1 MRTISLSS
9 RLQWAFRGT
18 VLPGAL
24 ATGDVDNDGC
34 NEFVV
39 GSVQGEL
46 AVFRGRGG
54 CGSWKYSEEQ
64 IEPEFD
70 CWDEVERGEFPTDA
84 TLQCNEPRGMGRQST
99 FNSIGYSGTS
109 IRESLSV
116 DDVLYMFEGDKA
128 FMPPAVPGDMSEDDV
143 GGARRASF
151 NSSDPELTSHIK
163 WEDALDLERDG
174 RKPWI
179 LAQKLG
185 TISSVVIA
193 DISNSGHNS
202 IVVVNGEGKCH
213 IFDYPFKRRHHPDI
227 AKRKRQR
234 MHQRRFSQERFFKDG
249 ITTSAHESNSN
260 QDNTQQVLG
269 SQQQQQ
275 SHSSR
280 VGLQASHAP
289 TIISSNGDVA
299 EMAGSPAAD
308 QGRMGSPGFPH
319 VPRTKSM
326 FSDVIAAVSKRD
338 VPDYRAPNGSAS
350 TPAMHGYATTDG
362 HQGVEYSPSAAA
374 LALQRAAVTSTTEVG
389 GGPRSVSAAS
399 NSEMS
404 ASKPVWH
411 PVSSLETQLY
421 EQNGRVGLIPGYD
434 MASTSNVS
442 SQADAPLTIFNSRVA
457 RDGTP
462 NTLAAANSG
471 GQDDFSGASRAPTSP
486 IAANT
491 QTASTQGG
499 FSTESGSGRR
509 RRLGATDIGMDALSA
524 IFAQTETESDQDS
537 SDDLSENGQAPLL
550 TAEEITDI
558 ENIWGTNVGKR
569 SGDWFPYVLERPDT
583 TFNIPTNVEH
593 ALVADID
600 NNGLNELVLTST
612 DGFVYIFRVE
622 PSVKHMV
629 KPTVASLGT
638 FSSIPTTLPSVNM
651 TGNGSPYLHMSAPR
665 SPDASDID
673 LDDIG
678 RSSDPLISREGR
690 SKEVRGNY
698 TRQASHSG
706 GLRVSIPGSPSA
718 AQSTQPADTPATSR
732 VAPEE
737 QSGPNSDLSLVNQLL
752 RSIKDSTAVQSEP
765 SISSNSS
772 ARGERH
778 ESYRAMGELSAG
790 SYTDSPQNISS
801 SSNAADTNI
810 SSAVTSQ
817 TSSHSILQSA
827 SRRQSPRKRPSLTS
841 RMRES
846 FSYIVS
852 GSEASRKSGKMFNR
866 TAPPSLNHSRVNT
879 TNNSANSTSAHSR
892 RPSADQLA
900 DSASKSTTDHERCHF
915 SIKMPGIVQPTP
927 SIVTSNSTS
936 PQHRRRGRNNTICI
950 GGLDNNGATF
960 DNLPNVPDVVSGE
973 LPCIIENSPSATQSR
988 QLTSSLS
995 GQVKPAQGADIR
1007 GKDVAREPAWGLK
1020 AADREPNVADRQIQA
1035 STGYGHNRSGST
1047 LKSAGPS
1054 RAHSRHSSISSIV
1067 SRLRVPPG
1075 GQHDQGMDSS
1085 ADNIGK
1091 ISRRES
1097 LGSNLSACESNTY
1110 NNNTGTSHAA
1120 APLQATVRAKGSFSK
1135 PAMQHKPPLERRDQH
1150 DDSQEQ
1156 DQGQKGQPNNTVQ
1169 SGTPADDSAS
1179 LISQV
1184 TERLESISS
1193 TSRRRRPAES
1203 DKIPVATSAAAMRTK
1218 RTNALC
1224 DLLEHE
1230 AGLQLPPP
1238 RSVVDWSSAAA
1249 DKVATWF
1256 LDNIPG
1262 GISMVNTSADVFGEP
1277 LSSRRRIVYTDDEA
1291 SECSYSSCSCS
1302 LCSGGS
1308 DNSYSSDSSSG
1319 FAGDN
1324 RPVKSAETSQKQMKP
1339 ATHTATPGIAGDNTA
1354 GVPSL
1359 NYSAS
1364 AAATHSGV
1372 CLPLPLELN
1381 STHGGHQ
1388 QQHGASQN
1396 ATKEA
1401 SHKDLENPDS
1411 STHELQHHA
1420 QSDDGD
1426 EQAESEF
1433 IENSSSVTKPQQ
1445 FLLLS
1450 KPGGRFVPI
1459 DMKKGVILPTVELP
1473 RVLPEVLTG
1482 GNTSHLMNIDASGSL
1497 ASFHMPTSAGL
1508 SMPLSSAIDFTG
1520 VTGSYAYRSPS
1531 WQSGSVPWGHNL
1543 QPMSFNSTGVLA
1555 KSPAGMT
1562 DSDISKAQVNQQSL
1576 PEPTSTSAPRAG
1588 IAGSLAVPS
1597 SQTESA
1603 ATQPELDPKRLAAGA
1618 SYASMFNPGATAGAM
1633 SISSNFRARRSLHR
1647 VSHEILRD
1655 QGSTTR
1661 LGSGQTI
1668 RGPALSGAVTPI
1680 VGGYLPAPYDRRGL
1694 GFAGLRGYIGGGNSG
1709 SNTVSRYRTAAGSSG
1724 NMRGDDIGLPPGCFT
1739 PVSSAQPLTS
1749 RGFSFGSQAMSSGK
1763 MPREPTPGY
1772 FSSVSTN
1779 ASALNATDRSSK
1791 QVAHQQRNALGMSTQ
1806 TAASPQRGQQSQRY
1820 SPLLMGLQN
1829 HKDYN
1834 TLSTIKDQDDSLDDE
1849 DLSECRRSLSPA
1861 LQMANTETGAL
1872 GSSLQSAR
1880 ATPPETHA
1888 MPYSEIGVG
1897 HVMERGFW
1905 ASTEPASARS
1915 HSSLGTGA
1923 SISYVPAQE
1932 KEEEIEE
1939 APQPMELGV
1948 TTYLIGGV
1956 SSGKRYRRI
1965 VQGAALNAED
1975 LERQPDVGDSAIVT
1989 DDGDDLRELV
1999 SLVTMDGVVS
2009 CYDPERKVNHFVNLN
2024 SKDPVLGIWKAKMHE
2039 EVCNPSPL
2047 ETMLRQDKMILDNVS
2062 SSRLLNST
2070 PVKRIYRRVGLS
2082 RRDLVDAAQYSSYV
2096 ESCVRF
2102 VNKLDNQ
2109 RRRYSKHKARDAH
2122 HIRHM
2127 SYGTSSEKQQRIGN
2141 YKSGKALPRVSRG
2154 NTLARLERVGLNG
2167 RLRENLHRDQRGN
2180 QMMRSIGGRMHN
2192 LAVGTGTGTH
2202 TSTTDPSANM
2212 LFNSSNRATEDED
2225 NHTTPSKTS
2234 SPNISF
2240 SPAAHR
2246 TSIGKTALSTA
2257 AAIDDSHSDSDSSC
2271 DSSST
2276 STSSD
2281 SDENRRVDE
2290 VNEHA
2295 QGMPTANNS
2304 GSNNLP
2310 SARLFGQVDPM
2321 QLQRTLNTDIAAA
2334 LSGWYGRNKD
2344 DFRQGLNVSDHLIVS
2359 TWRGTTYFVDVNTLL
2374 DIAHY
2379 NELFMYRWN
2388 NSAAAAVESALA
2400 TAAAAAPEKDGASST
2415 DAQSCGLSTIYGH
2428 LSDFTDISGLIS
2440 RLRANASVIQFKFQ
2454 DTVSAFLASTY
2465 APATGGPNVPCMF
2478 YVDYKDRIWVYYHLD
2493 EVAEMDDVYGATWLR
2508 GEPDRLHT
2516 PESRAREAEKGV
2528 DYISYGKPF
2537 STVDL
2542 AYRRINTDPWIPL
2555 PDDELYHGIVSLAT
2569 ASYPYSAKTWRKP
2582 VRTPISANR
2591 MDETAAGIATGVG
2604 CNDKEPSLGSPDEVQ
2619 RESSTGGR
2627 IYESSRTP
2635 SESSTHAIPLQA
2647 NANATGSFHTSYLP
2661 GPYLCPIW
2669 SDINSVDLYDVGSCN
2684 LLELAMPELLA
2695 MKHVFCEALDI
2706 NPESVDETT
2715 NLATIPGLANW
2726 VRNCLYFS

>member
-70 CWDEVERGEFPTDA
+70 CWDEVERGEIPA
-84 TLQCNEPRGMGRQST
+84 NAAPQYNEPGNIRRQST
-99 FNSIGYSGTS
+99 FNSIGYSATS
-109 IRESLSV
+109 VRESLSV
-116 DDVLYMFEGDKA
+116 DDILYMFEGDKA
-128 FMPPAVPGDMSEDDV
+128 FVPPAVTGDMSEDDV

-151 NSSDPELTSHIK
+151 NTSDPEPTSHIK
-163 WEDALDLERDG
+163 WEDALDIERDG

-213 IFDYPFKRRHHPDI
+213 IFDYPFKRRLHPDI

-249 ITTSAHESNSN
+249 ITTSAQEYSSNLN
-260 QDNTQQVLG
+260 NTQQGQG

-275 SHSSR
+275 QHQSHSSR
-280 VGLQASHAP
+280 IGLQVSRAP
-289 TIISSNGDVA
+289 TTVSSNGDAA
-299 EMAGSPAAD
+299 EVVGSPATD
-308 QGRMGSPGFPH
+308 HKGMGSPSLLH

-326 FSDVIAAVSKRD
+326 FSDAVAAVSRQD
-338 VPDYRAPNGSAS
+338 ASDFGAPNASAS
-350 TPAMHGYATTDG
+350 TPAMYGYATTDRQ
-362 HQGVEYSPSAAA
+362 QGAEHSPSAAA
-374 LALQRAAVTSTTEVG
+374 LALQRAAATTVAEGSG
-389 GGPRSVSAAS
+389 GTRSVSAAS

-404 ASKPVWH
+404 ASKYAWH
-411 PVSSLETQLY
+411 PEPGIESRLY
-421 EQNGRVGLIPGYD
+421 EQSGRVGLMPGYD
-434 MASTSNVS
+434 MASASNVS
-442 SQADAPLTIFNSRVA
+442 SQADPPLTIFNSRAA

-462 NTLAAANSG
+462 NTAAATNSSGHG
-471 GQDDFSGASRAPTSP
+471 GFSDASRAPASP

-491 QTASTQGG
+491 QTTSAQGG
-499 FSTESGSGRR
+499 FSAESGSGRR
-509 RRLGATDIGMDALSA
+509 RRQGATEAGMDALSA
-524 IFAQTETESDQDS
+524 IFAEADIESDLDS
-537 SDDLSENGQAPLL
+537 SDELSETDEATLL

-558 ENIWGTNVGKR
+558 ENIWGANVGKR

-622 PSVKHMV
+622 PSVKYMV
-629 KPTVASLGT
+629 KPTIASLGT

-678 RSSDPLISREGR
+678 KSADPLVSREER
-690 SKEVRGNY
+690 SKETRGNY
-698 TRQASHSG
+698 SRQANQSS
-706 GLRVSIPGSPSA
+706 GLRMPIPGSPSA
-718 AQSTQPADTPATSR
+718 APPTQPAGTFAASGA
-732 VAPEE
+732 VPEA
-737 QSGPNSDLSLVNQLL
+737 QTGPNFGLSSVNQLL
-752 RSIKDSTAVQSEP
+752 RSIKDSSAAQGEP

-772 ARGERH
+772 ARGEHH
-778 ESYRAMGELSAG
+778 ESYRAMGELSAEP
-790 SYTDSPQNISS
+790 YTDSPQNIST

-817 TSSHSILQSA
+817 TSAQSMLQSA
-827 SRRQSPRKRPSLTS
+827 SRHQSPRKRASLTS

-852 GSEASRKSGKMFNR
+852 GSETPRKPGAMFNR
-866 TAPPSLNHSRVNT
+866 TAPPSLNHSRVHT

-892 RPSADQLA
+892 RPSADQIS
-900 DSASKSTTDHERCHF
+900 DSASKGTADNERYHF
-915 SIKMPGIVQPTP
+915 PIKTPSMVQPTP
-927 SIVTSNSTS
+927 VIVTSESTP
-936 PQHRRRGRNNTICI
+936 PQNRRRGRNNTICI
-950 GGLDNNGATF
+950 GGLDTAGAAF
-960 DNLPNVPDVVSGE
+960 DNLPSVPDVVSGD

-995 GQVKPAQGADIR
+995 SQNKPAQSADIR
-1007 GKDVAREPAWGLK
+1007 GKAVAREPASSSK

-1035 STGYGHNRSGST
+1035 SAGRGHSRSGST
-1047 LKSAGPS
+1047 LRSTGPS
-1054 RAHSRHSSISSIV
+1054 RTHSRRSSISSIV
-1067 SRLRVPPG
+1067 SRLRAHTG
-1075 GQHDQGMDSS
+1075 GTQEQGLDSS
-1085 ADNIGK
+1085 ADNMGR
-1091 ISRRES
+1091 ISRRGS
-1097 LGSNLSACESNTY
+1097 LGSNMSACESSTY
-1110 NNNTGTSHAA
+1110 NCTTGTSHAA
-1120 APLQATVRAKGSFSK
+1120 APVQATVRAKGSFSK
-1135 PAMQHKPPLERRDQH
+1135 PAMQHMPSLER
-1150 DDSQEQ
+1150 Q
-1156 DQGQKGQPNNTVQ
+1156 DQQDQLNDTVQ
-1169 SGTPADDSAS
+1169 SGTPADDGAS

-1184 TERLESISS
+1184 TERLEGI
-1193 TSRRRRPAES
+1193 TSKSRERPAIDS
-1203 DKIPVATSAAAMRTK
+1203 DKIPVAASAAAARAK
-1218 RTNALC
+1218 RSNALC

-1262 GISMVNTSADVFGEP
+1262 GISMVNASADVFGEP
-1277 LSSRRRIVYTDDEA
+1277 LSSRRRIVYTDEA

-1302 LCSGGS
+1302 LCSGDS
-1308 DNSYSSDSSSG
+1308 DDSYSSDSSSD
-1319 FAGDN
+1319 FPADN
-1324 RPVKSAETSQKQMKP
+1324 RPMHAEEAGQKQMKP
-1339 ATHTATPGIAGDNTA
+1339 ATHTATPGIATDKAT

-1359 NYSAS
+1359 NISAS
-1364 AAATHSGV
+1364 AAAAHSGMY
-1372 CLPLPLELN
+1372 LPQPLELN
-1381 STHGGHQ
+1381 SFRGGRH

-1396 ATKEA
+1396 ATEKA
-1401 SHKDLENPDS
+1401 HDKDPEQGDLSN
-1411 STHELQHHA
+1411 HETQHHA
-1420 QSDDGD
+1420 QSDDDGEEAKAD
-1426 EQAESEF
+1426 L
-1433 IENSSSVTKPQQ
+1433 IDGTSSVTRPQQ

-1473 RVLPEVLTG
+1473 SVLPAVLTG

-1497 ASFHMPTSAGL
+1497 ASFNMPTSAGL
-1508 SMPLSSAIDFTG
+1508 SIPLSSAIDFTG
-1520 VTGSYAYRSPS
+1520 MSGSFAYRSPS

-1543 QPMSFNSTGVLA
+1543 PPMSFNSTGVLA

-1562 DSDISKAQVNQQSL
+1562 DSDMSKASANQQSL
-1576 PEPTSTSAPRAG
+1576 HEPTSTSAPRAG
-1588 IAGSLAVPS
+1588 IASSLAVPPAQS
-1597 SQTESA
+1597 ESA
-1603 ATQPELDPKRLAAGA
+1603 ATQPELDPKRLAAGM
-1618 SYASMFNPGATAGAM
+1618 SYASMFNSGSTSGAM
-1633 SISSNFRARRSLHR
+1633 SISTDLRARRSLHR

-1661 LGSGQTI
+1661 LGSGQAF
-1668 RGPALSGAVTPI
+1668 RGQALSGVVTPN
-1680 VGGYLPAPYDRRGL
+1680 VGGYLPGPYDRRGL

-1709 SNTVSRYRTAAGSSG
+1709 SSTASRYRTAAGSSG
-1724 NMRGDDIGLPPGCFT
+1724 NMRGDDTGLPSGCYT
-1739 PVSSAQPLTS
+1739 PVPSAQPSTG
-1749 RGFSFGSQAMSSGK
+1749 RGFSFGSQGMSTGK

-1779 ASALNATDRSSK
+1779 TSAPNPADRNSK
-1791 QVAHQQRNALGMSTQ
+1791 QGTHQQRNVPGMPTHIP
-1806 TAASPQRGQQSQRY
+1806 ASPQRGQQSHRY
-1820 SPLLMGLQN
+1820 SPHMMGLHN
-1829 HKDYN
+1829 YKDGGG
-1834 TLSTIKDQDDSLDDE
+1834 LSTIKDQDDALDDE
-1849 DLSECRRSLSPA
+1849 NQPDNKRNSSPA
-1861 LQMANTETGAL
+1861 LQMANVEAGTM
-1872 GSSLQSAR
+1872 GSNLQSAR

-1888 MPYSEIGVG
+1888 MPYSEMAAS
-1897 HVMERGFW
+1897 HVIERGLW
-1905 ASTEPASARS
+1905 ASAEPASARS

-1923 SISYVPAQE
+1923 SINYVPAQE

-1965 VQGAALNAED
+1965 VQGAPLNVDDA
-1975 LERQPDVGDSAIVT
+1975 ERQPDVDESMVVT
-1989 DDGDDLRELV
+1989 DDDDDMRELV
-1999 SLVTMDGVVS
+1999 SLVTMDGIVS
-2009 CYDPERKVNHFVNLN
+2009 CYDLERKVNHFVSLS

-2039 EVCNPSPL
+2039 EVSNPSPL
-2047 ETMLRQDKMILDNVS
+2047 ETMLRQDKMALDDVS
-2062 SSRLLNST
+2062 SSRLLSST

-2082 RRDLVDAAQYSSYV
+2082 RRDLIDAVQYSSYV
-2096 ESCVRF
+2096 ENCVQF
-2102 VNKLDNQ
+2102 VNKLDSQ
-2109 RRRYSKHKARDAH
+2109 RRRQSKRRSRDARRT
-2122 HIRHM
+2122 RHM
-2127 SYGTSSEKQQRIGN
+2127 SYGTSSDKQRPIGN
-2141 YKSGKALPRVSRG
+2141 YKPAKAPPRVIRG

-2167 RLRENLHRDQRGN
+2167 RLRENLHRDHRSN
-2180 QMMRSIGGRMHN
+2180 QKIRSIGGRMHN
-2192 LAVGTGTGTH
+2192 LAASTSTGAGTGAG
-2202 TSTTDPSANM
+2202 TSTHPSTADPAASMA
-2212 LFNSSNRATEDED
+2212 FNYSSRATEDEGS
-2225 NHTTPSKTS
+2225 HTTPSKTS
-2234 SPNISF
+2234 TPNLSF
-2240 SPAAHR
+2240 SPVAHR

-2257 AAIDDSHSDSDSSC
+2257 AAIDDSPSDSDSSC
-2271 DSSST
+2271 ESGSDSSNCG
-2276 STSSD
+2276 D
-2281 SDENRRVDE
+2281 GENRRDDGASVR
-2290 VNEHA
+2290 A
-2295 QGMPTANNS
+2295 QDMAAASN
-2304 GSNNLP
+2304 SNNNLEP
-2310 SARLFGQVDPM
+2310 ARSFGQMDAM
-2321 QLQRTLNTDIAAA
+2321 QLQRTLNIDIAAA
-2334 LSGWYGRNKD
+2334 FSGWYGRNKD

-2359 TWRGTTYFVDVNTLL
+2359 TWRGTTFFVDVNTLL

-2400 TAAAAAPEKDGASST
+2400 TAAAAPERDGGSST
-2415 DAQSCGLSTIYGH
+2415 DAQSCGLSSIYGH

-2465 APATGGPNVPCMF
+2465 APATGGPNVPCIF

-2493 EVAEMDDVYGATWLR
+2493 EIAEMDDVYGATWLR
-2508 GEPDRLHT
+2508 DEPERLHT
-2516 PESRAREAEKGV
+2516 PESRARETEKGV

-2542 AYRRINTDPWIPL
+2542 AYRRINMDPWIPL
-2555 PDDELYHGIVSLAT
+2555 PGDELYRDIVSLTT
-2569 ASYPYSAKTWRKP
+2569 ANYPYSAKTWTKP
-2582 VRTPISANR
+2582 GRTSSCPNKLGDA
-2591 MDETAAGIATGVG
+2591 AAGSATGADG
-2604 CNDKEPSLGSPDEVQ
+2604 GDNKEPLLGSPDEA
-2619 RESSTGGR
+2619 RHGFSTGAR
-2627 IYESSRTP
+2627 AYDSSRTP
-2635 SESSTHAIPLQA
+2635 SESSTQAIALQA
-2647 NANATGSFHTSYLP
+2647 NANVTGSFHTSYLP

-2684 LLELAMPELLA
+2684 LLELATPELLA
-2695 MKHVFCEALDI
+2695 MKHVFCEALGI
-2706 NPESVDETT
+2706 NPESVDERT